1 MLLRQKILIQF
12 ILFLL
17 WIGSI
22 NYSVIYYLGFH
33 QKGELLAKTIN
44 LSINS
49 IIFIVL
55 SVFLFSHFKIHKKI
69 KLPKLQVFWL
79 LTGVI
84 ILMAIGSLVQLKFRD
99 VIPSFLR
106 FINYVGIFIIGYN
119 IKKEYH
125 PSYCIQILNP
135 FILLSVISCLG
146 FGFFEIYIGDIQY
159 LNNAYRLSGSFKF
172 HQLAFGMYLFT
183 IITCI
188 LFLKYNSQDK
198 IIKKIIFGV
207 VLALLLY
214 LFMRV
219 HSRLLSLSLFT
230 TLLAVSFIGTKQL
243 LVKVKI
249 ITATMFLLVTGLFLM
264 FNFDFQPRL
273 KNLLLSKNNSGFVDS
288 SSKTRLDIINN
299 SLAAIDN
306 VDVLIGKG
314 LGTFNS
320 FYEKAGFKKG
330 VAAHNNYLLFFI
342 EGGILALAAF
352 ILFEFIMMIKFFKI
366 IKNSY
371 KIKHETDK
379 KLLFAAATLFIGI
392 EFLGFLLNNYYFYQS
407 ETVIWLLLGFC
418 GPFLERKVKIHV

>member
-146 FGFFEIYIGDIQY
+146 FGFFEILIGDIQY

-230 TLLAVSFIGTKQL
+230 TLLGVSFIGTKQL

-320 FYEKAGFKKG
+320 FYEKAGLKKG

-418 GPFLERKVKIHV
+418 GPLLERKVKIHV

>member
-1 MLLRQKILIQF
+1 M
-12 ILFLL
+12 
-17 WIGSI
+17 
-22 NYSVIYYLGFH
+22 GFH

-146 FGFFEIYIGDIQY
+146 FGLFEIYIGDIQY

-320 FYEKAGFKKG
+320 FYEKAGSKKG